1 MWHDFKQTKWEKKNA
16 VLNGMV
22 NLFDFSLEG
31 F

>member
-1 MWHDFKQTKWEKKNA
+1 MWHDVKQTKWEKKNP
-16 VLNGMV
+16 VLNDMV